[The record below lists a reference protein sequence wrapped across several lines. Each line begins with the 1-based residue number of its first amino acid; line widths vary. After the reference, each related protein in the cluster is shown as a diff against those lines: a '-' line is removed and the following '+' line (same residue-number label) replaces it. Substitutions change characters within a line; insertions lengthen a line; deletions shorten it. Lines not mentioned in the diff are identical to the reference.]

1 MEVRMK
7 AEERRAEVLAAA
19 AAAFAEGGL
28 EGTSTEDVARR
39 AGISQP
45 YIFRLFGSK
54 RELFL
59 AVAQRCFDNVYTLFA
74 TAAKDCPAEDVL
86 TCMGAAYRELVSDP
100 VALQIQMHTF
110 AAAVNDAEVRRLA
123 QAGMRQIWQL
133 AARLSGAPAEDLR
146 RWMAS
151 GMLCNMVAALGL
163 DTLDEPWAQQVSS
176 MSVED
181 NGSK

>member
-1 MEVRMK
+1 MNLRMT
-7 AEERRAEVLAAA
+7 AEERRTEVLAAA
-19 AAAFAEGGL
+19 AAVFAEGGY

-59 AVAQRCFDNVYTLFA
+59 AVAQHCFDNVYALFA
-74 TAAKDCPAEDVL
+74 RAAKDRPAEEVL
-86 TCMGAAYRELVSDP
+86 MAMGAAYQELVSDP
-100 VALQIQMHTF
+100 VALQIEMHTF
-110 AAAVNDAEVRRLA
+110 AAAVNDPEVRRVA

-133 AARLSGAPAEDLR
+133 AARLSGAPVHELR
-146 RWMAS
+146 QWLAH

-163 DTLDEPWAQQVSS
+163 DTLEEPWARHVTGIP
-176 MSVED
+176 ED
-181 NGSK
+181 DCN